1 MAASI
6 VRDGLSTRWPLPARA
21 ASLRS
26 SESKEDLM
34 TGSIICGVDDSE
46 SAKGAARVAR
56 GLSAQLGSRLV
67 FVRVVDGGSPD
78 GVISG
83 AAARLQQLAASATE
97 VDCSAQWVVEVG
109 HPADRLVAV
118 AEKEGASLIVLG
130 STGPRSSLLGSISAD
145 VSRRAPCPVVV
156 VAPGAD
162 QSLANGNGKGRVS
175 APTGFPGLFN
185 DGYTGAGG
193 FDAAWAPSAANG
205 DRAGD
210 DPDARDFAGGIV
222 RFSIGGGKG

>member
-1 MAASI
+1 
-6 VRDGLSTRWPLPARA
+6 
-21 ASLRS
+21 
-26 SESKEDLM
+26 M
-34 TGSIICGVDDSE
+34 TGTIICGVDDSE

-67 FVRVVDGGSPD
+67 FVRVVDGGSAD
-78 GVISG
+78 REISL
-83 AAARLQQLAASATE
+83 AAARLRQLAECTTD
-97 VDCSAQWVVEVG
+97 VDCGAQWLVEVG

-118 AEKEGASLIVLG
+118 ADKEAASLIVVG
-130 STGPRSSLLGSISAD
+130 STGQRSSLLGSISAD

-162 QSLANGNGKGRVS
+162 RSLTNGNGNGRVR
-175 APTGFPGLFN
+175 APTGFAGLF
-185 DGYTGAGG
+185 DGGYPGAGG

-222 RFSIGGGKG
+222 RFSVGGKG

>member
-1 MAASI
+1 
-6 VRDGLSTRWPLPARA
+6 
-21 ASLRS
+21 
-26 SESKEDLM
+26 M
-34 TGSIICGVDDSE
+34 TGSIICGIDGSE

-78 GVISG
+78 REISV
-83 AAARLQQLAASATE
+83 AAGRLQELAACATD
-97 VDCSAQWVVEVG
+97 VDCGAQWLVEEG

-118 AEKEGASLIVLG
+118 AEKEAASLIVLG
-130 STGPRSSLLGSISAD
+130 STGPHSSLLGSISAE
-145 VSRRAPCPVVV
+145 VARRAPCPVVV

-162 QSLANGNGKGRVS
+162 RSLANGNGKGRVS
-175 APTGFPGLFN
+175 GRTGFPGLVD
-185 DGYTGAGG
+185 DGYTGADG

-205 DRAGD
+205 GRAGE
-210 DPDARDFAGGIV
+210 DPDARDVAGGIV

>member
-1 MAASI
+1 
-6 VRDGLSTRWPLPARA
+6 
-21 ASLRS
+21 
-26 SESKEDLM
+26 M
-34 TGSIICGVDDSE
+34 TGSIICGVDGSE

-56 GLSAQLGSRLV
+56 RLSAQLGSRLV
-67 FVRVVDGGSPD
+67 FVRVVDGASPD
-78 GVISG
+78 REISV
-83 AAARLQQLAASATE
+83 AAARLQQLAECATD
-97 VDCSAQWVVEVG
+97 VDCGAQWLVEVG

-118 AEKEGASLIVLG
+118 AEKEAASLIVVG

-162 QSLANGNGKGRVS
+162 QSLANVHGNGKGRVS
-175 APTGFPGLFN
+175 TPTGFPGLFD

-210 DPDARDFAGGIV
+210 DPEARDFAGGIV

>member
-1 MAASI
+1 
-6 VRDGLSTRWPLPARA
+6 
-21 ASLRS
+21 
-26 SESKEDLM
+26 M
-34 TGSIICGVDDSE
+34 TGTIICGVDGSE

-67 FVRVVDGGSPD
+67 FVRVVDGASPERE
-78 GVISG
+78 ISV
-83 AAARLQQLAASATE
+83 AAARLQQLAECATN
-97 VDCSAQWVVEVG
+97 VDCGAQWLVEAG

-118 AEKEGASLIVLG
+118 AEKEGASLIVVG

-162 QSLANGNGKGRVS
+162 RSLANRNGKGRVS
-175 APTGFPGLFN
+175 APTRFPGLFD

-193 FDAAWAPSAANG
+193 FDAAWAPRAANG

-210 DPDARDFAGGIV
+210 DPEVRDFAGGIV
-222 RFSIGGGKG
+222 RFSIGGKD

>member
-1 MAASI
+1 
-6 VRDGLSTRWPLPARA
+6 
-21 ASLRS
+21 
-26 SESKEDLM
+26 M
-34 TGSIICGVDDSE
+34 TGSIICGVDGSE

-67 FVRVVDGGSPD
+67 FVRVVDGACPD
-78 GVISG
+78 PEISG
-83 AAARLQQLAASATE
+83 TAARLQQLAECATE
-97 VDCSAQWVVEVG
+97 VDCGAQWLVELG

-118 AEKEGASLIVLG
+118 AEKEAASLIVVG

-162 QSLANGNGKGRVS
+162 RPLANGHGRGRAS
-175 APTGFPGLFN
+175 APTSFPGLFD
-185 DGYTGAGG
+185 DGYTGGGG

-205 DRAGD
+205 DRTED
-210 DPDARDFAGGIV
+210 DPDARDFAGGII
-222 RFSIGGGKG
+222 RFSFGGGKG